1 MSERISGFSFL
12 LAWPSV
18 LLGEENPTMLKI
30 YACIWSND
38 KAAEMAK
45 FYKSIFRGTQVGKTS
60 YWGSNPM
67 GVKE

>member
-1 MSERISGFSFL
+1 MS
-12 LAWPSV
+12 
-18 LLGEENPTMLKI
+18 KI

-45 FYKSIFRGTQVGKTS
+45 FYKSIFKGTKIGKTA

-67 GVKE
+67 GVKEGAVLTRPSCTRCGRVNQILICS